1 MLVSYNLSLVF
12 LGFLNKQTKQEI
24 NHKEKLHAPLNS
36 AHIKN
41 KTLTSTIKNQ
51 IHKTLSIFAIT
62 DSNIPYKRK
71 EKKRNL
77 LKIVGISV
85 AGGGLGGHG
94 VLLLLTAATTSFGIA
109 GLLGGVRVRVRGQ
122 ISIGNGAVG
131 E

>member
-51 IHKTLSIFAIT
+51 NPQ
-62 DSNIPYKRK
+62 NIKHFCYHRFQYPI

-77 LKIVGISV
+77 LRIVGISV